1 MSITEETAIKIM
13 SKEEQ
18 LEIERMAG
26 EGCVNQLQESEE
38 ICQLPVDSCRLTKKV
53 RIALAIDSEGRY
65 IGYGR
70 DGWNDK
76 ENEGEAVELLENSSD
91 SSIICHFIEAEVPIP
106 ESLTIQGKV
115 NEGTICDCG

>member
-26 EGCVNQLQESEE
+26 EGCPNEGTEDRKQETEM
-38 ICQLPVDSCRLTKKV
+38 PKTRKV

-70 DGWNDK
+70 DEWNDK
-76 ENEGEAVELLENSSD
+76 ENGGEAVELLENSTD

-115 NEGTICDCG
+115 NEGTICDCD